1 MQGTKFCDLSET
13 KGMVKMKIT
22 IIGGGPGGYEAAIMA
37 AKLGA
42 EVTVVE
48 KNKVGG
54 TCLNVGCIP
63 TKALLASAEVLTT
76 SLEAEKFGVFN
87 DKTVVDPAQIIER
100 KDKLV
105 SGLVKGIEFLFE
117 SNGVNLIQGV
127 GKLIDSKTVEVK
139 RHDGGSEKLVSDKI
153 LLATGSVPI
162 CPEMFHYDGVKV
174 ITSTEALSLKTP
186 PKSMIVI
193 GGGVIGCE
201 LGQFFSRMG
210 TQITIV
216 EMAEQILSN
225 EDESVAKQLLRQ
237 FKREKIKVLT
247 ATRVTDVNVQNTGIT
262 VNLSSGKTL
271 EVEMVLLSIGRASFS
286 KELNLD
292 ALGISTNSKGQIE
305 VDELLET
312 NVKGIYAV
320 GDLINTPYLAH
331 VASKEGTIAAENML
345 GKNKTAVHKAIPRC
359 VYTDPQVAA
368 VGLTEKEAQQRGI
381 AYKTGSFDFRSL
393 GKAQIIGKI
402 QGQVKI
408 IVDEKDVII
417 GASIVGPEATDL
429 LAELTMAVHL
439 GLTAEA
445 LGDVIH
451 PHPTLSEAIMEALHD
466 VHEMSI
472 NKVELRL

>member
-1 MQGTKFCDLSET
+1 
-13 KGMVKMKIT
+13 MKIT
-22 IIGGGPGGYEAAIMA
+22 IIGAGPGGYEAAIMA

-42 EVTVVE
+42 DVTIVE
-48 KNKVGG
+48 KKEVGG
-54 TCLNVGCIP
+54 TCLNIGCIP
-63 TKALLASAEVLTT
+63 TKALLASSDVLTT

-87 DKTVVDPAQIIER
+87 DHTTAELKQIIER

-117 SNGVNLIQGV
+117 SNGVKLVRGV

-139 RHDGGSEKLVSDKI
+139 RNDGGVETLLSDKI
-153 LLATGSVPI
+153 LLATGSVPV
-162 CPEMFHYDGVKV
+162 CPEMFHYDGEKV
-174 ITSTEALSLKTP
+174 ITSTEALALKSP

-216 EMAEQILSN
+216 EMADTILSY
-225 EDESVAKQLLRQ
+225 EDESVTKQLLRQ

-247 ATRVTDVNVQNTGIT
+247 ASSVTDVTVQDTGIAVT
-262 VNLSSGKTL
+262 LSSGKIL
-271 EVEMVLLSIGRASFS
+271 EAERLLLSVGRASFS
-286 KELNLD
+286 KGLNLE
-292 ALGISTNSKGQIE
+292 ALGIKVDSKGQIE
-305 VDELLET
+305 VDESLQT
-312 NVKGIYAV
+312 SVKGIYAV

-331 VASKEGTIAAENML
+331 VASKEGIIAAENML

-359 VYTDPQVAA
+359 VYTDPQIAA
-368 VGLTEKEAQQRGI
+368 VGLTEKDAQQRGI
-381 AYKTGSFDFRSL
+381 TYKTGSFDFRSL

-408 IVDEKDVII
+408 IVDEQDVII

-466 VHEMSI
+466 IHGVSI
-472 NKVELRL
+472 NKVKMRL

>member
-1 MQGTKFCDLSET
+1 
-13 KGMVKMKIT
+13 MKIT
-22 IIGGGPGGYEAAIMA
+22 IIGAGPGGYEAAIMA

-42 EVTVVE
+42 DVTVVE
-48 KNKVGG
+48 KKEVGG

-63 TKALLASAEVLTT
+63 TKALLTSTDVLTT
-76 SLEAEKFGVFN
+76 SLEAEKFGVTN
-87 DKTVVDPAQIIER
+87 DHTTIELKQIIER

-117 SNGVNLIQGV
+117 ANGVKLVRGI

-139 RHDGGSEKLVSDKI
+139 RDDGESEKLVSDKI

-162 CPEMFHYDGVKV
+162 CPEMFQYDGKKV
-174 ITSTEALSLKTP
+174 ITSTEALALKTP
-186 PKSMIVI
+186 PKSMVVI

-216 EMAEQILSN
+216 EMAEQILSY

-247 ATRVTDVNVQNTGIT
+247 ATSVTGVKIQDTGIT
-262 VNLSSGKTL
+262 VTLSSGKTL
-271 EVEMVLLSIGRASFS
+271 EAEMILLSIGRASFS

-292 ALGISTNSKGQIE
+292 ALGINLNSKGQIE

>member
-1 MQGTKFCDLSET
+1 
-13 KGMVKMKIT
+13 MKIT
-22 IIGGGPGGYEAAIMA
+22 IIGAGPGGYEAAIMA

-63 TKALLASAEVLTT
+63 TKALLASADILTT

-87 DKTVVDPAQIIER
+87 EHTSADLKQINER

-117 SNGVNLIQGV
+117 SNGVNLVRGT
-127 GKLIDSKTVEVK
+127 GHLINPKTVSVELS
-139 RHDGGSEKLVSDKI
+139 DGGLETLVSDKI

-162 CPEMFHYDGVKV
+162 CPELFHYDGVRV
-174 ITSTEALSLKTP
+174 ITSTEALALNKP
-186 PKSMIVI
+186 PKSMIVV

-210 TQITIV
+210 TQITLV
-216 EMAEQILSN
+216 EMAPQLLPF
-225 EDESVAKQLLRQ
+225 EDDDVAKQLLRQ
-237 FKREKIKVLT
+237 FKREKIKVMT
-247 ATRVTDVNVQNTGIT
+247 GSSISDVSVTD
-262 VNLSSGKTL
+262 SGVEVTL
-271 EVEMVLLSIGRASFS
+271 ENGKSIATEMMLLAIGRSSYASG
-286 KELNLD
+286 LNLEK
-292 ALGISTNSKGQIE
+292 LGIKVDTKGQLV
-305 VDELLET
+305 VDDHLET
-312 NVKGIYAV
+312 SVPGIYAV

-331 VASKEGTIAAENML
+331 VASKEGIIAAENML
-345 GKNKTAVHKAIPRC
+345 GHNKSGAHKAIPRC

-368 VGLTEKEAQQRGI
+368 VGLTEKEAEQKGI
-381 AYKTGSFDFRSL
+381 IYKTGSFDFRSL

-408 IVDEKDVII
+408 IVNQEDIII
-417 GASIVGPEATDL
+417 GASIIGPEATDL

-466 VHEMSI
+466 VHEKSI
-472 NKVELRL
+472 NKAPLRF

>member
-1 MQGTKFCDLSET
+1 
-13 KGMVKMKIT
+13 MKIT
-22 IIGGGPGGYEAAIMA
+22 IIGAGPGGYEAAIMA

-48 KNKVGG
+48 KKEVGG
-54 TCLNVGCIP
+54 TCLNIGCIP
-63 TKALLASAEVLTT
+63 TKALLASADVLTT

-87 DKTVVDPAQIIER
+87 DHTTVDLKQIIER

-105 SGLVKGIEFLFE
+105 AGLVKGIEFLFE
-117 SNGVNLIQGV
+117 SNGVNLVRGI

-139 RHDGGSEKLVSDKI
+139 RNDGGVETLVSDKI

-162 CPEMFHYDGVKV
+162 CPEMFHYDGEKV
-174 ITSTEALSLKTP
+174 ITSTEALALKTP
-186 PKSMIVI
+186 PKSMIVV

-201 LGQFFSRMG
+201 LGQFFSHLG
-210 TQITIV
+210 TKITIV
-216 EMAEQILSN
+216 EMAEQILSS

-247 ATRVTDVNVQNTGIT
+247 ANGVTDVKVEN
-262 VNLSSGKTL
+262 SGVVVTL
-271 EVEMVLLSIGRASFS
+271 KNGAILEAEMMLLSIGRSSYS
-286 KELNLD
+286 KGLNLEE
-292 ALGISTNSKGQIE
+292 LGIKVDLKGQIE
-305 VDELLET
+305 VDETLET
-312 NVKGIYAV
+312 SVKGIYAV

-331 VASKEGTIAAENML
+331 VASKEGIIAAENML
-345 GKNKTAVHKAIPRC
+345 GKNKTGVHKAIPRC
-359 VYTDPQVAA
+359 VYTDPQIAA
-368 VGLTEKEAQQRGI
+368 VGLTEKDAQQRGI
-381 AYKTGSFDFRSL
+381 NYKTGSFDFRSL

-408 IVDEKDVII
+408 IVDEQDVII
-417 GASIVGPEATDL
+417 GASIIGPEATDL

-466 VHEMSI
+466 VHGMSI
-472 NKVELRL
+472 NKASLRF